1 MEHNIHYQ
9 DTNKIKKKN
18 FKNNNISFD
27 IINND
32 KNNLE
37 INDNNIGDVLD
48 KMKNNIN
55 NMKIKKPIK
64 EKQNI
69 NNNKNIN
76 NINIKN
82 NIINNDNII
91 INSFTI
97 ENKFINNNANIL
109 YINNKNDLNKN
120 NFADLLKE
128 NNINNSIQSIKN
140 INLDNNNNNDNKI
153 DENLNISEDI
163 KIDRNKK
170 ENKNNINI
178 LQNLK
183 GISNQNIGYGST
195 LMSNVSYSSFLSFKN
210 KKVKFVN
217 LNTSV
222 NQSMVNKSRREEL
235 KKQEEEDK
243 EKINKLEQEKIM
255 KNIMERFGCSG
266 DIIKENQNE
275 NENENEEK
283 EKDIN
288 EYNKMKYN
296 NKNNIHND
304 INDREDNESLLFK
317 ISKQYDL
324 NKKKSKNEE
333 KDKINNILDYK
344 ESHEQKINIT
354 DIKCTLSFFDKGK
367 AIFVS
372 ENDDIFW
379 LPSSSLNENIK
390 VGNSYLFS
398 INKINNKIKKMNE
411 IEIIQNKYKE
421 WK

>member
-275 NENENEEK
+275 NENEEK

-304 INDREDNESLLFK
+304 INDREENESLLFK

-333 KDKINNILDYK
+333 KDKINNILDNK
-344 ESHEQKINIT
+344 ETHEQKINIT
-354 DIKCTLSFFDKGK
+354 NIKCTLSFFDKGK